1 MKIHQEMKRTHAKS
15 FPLRKIST
23 RKRQVVQKTN
33 YFFPILLLFI
43 GGVNFSCSQSSS
55 NKRAANTDTTFCD
68 SYSRKITFS
77 DNPQRII
84 SAAPGITEIIFA
96 LGEGRRLVARTD
108 YCDFPPQVEYI
119 ASIGGLEDPSIET
132 IASINP
138 DLVIA
143 STHFQK
149 ESVQKL
155 DLLKIPAIV
164 IQSEGSFEGAYET
177 IGKIAEILHVQDRGD
192 SIIRKM
198 KDEVAMVL
206 EKVRLVK
213 NIPRVYYVIGF
224 GKTGDFTAGG
234 NTFISKMIEM
244 AGGKNIA
251 ADVNGW
257 SYSLEKL
264 IEEDPEVIFIRS
276 GNKEIFVKTPSY
288 RDLKAVKNN
297 KIYEINDDLF
307 EITGPRLVEGLKLLY
322 TKLHE

>member
-1 MKIHQEMKRTHAKS
+1 MKIGQDMKKVHAKS
-15 FPLRKIST
+15 YELCRIAT
-23 RKRQVVQKTN
+23 RERQDLHENK
-33 YFFPILLLFI
+33 YFLLLLFLFI
-43 GGVNFSCSQSSS
+43 GGVNFSCSHSSS
-55 NKRAANTDTTFCD
+55 HKRGAGTDTTFCD
-68 SYSRKITFS
+68 SYNRKITFS

-84 SAAPGITEIIFA
+84 SAAPGITEILFA
-96 LGEGRRLVARTD
+96 LGEGHRLVARTD
-108 YCDFPPQVEYI
+108 YCDFPAQVEYI

-155 DLLKIPAIV
+155 DLLKIPVIV
-164 IQSEGSFEGAYET
+164 IQSQGSFEGAYET
-177 IGKIAEILHVQDRGD
+177 IGKIAEILHVQERGD
-192 SIIRKM
+192 SIISKM
-198 KDEVAMVL
+198 KDDVAMVL
-206 EKVRLVK
+206 EKAKLVK
-213 NIPRVYYVIGF
+213 TTPHVYYVIGF

-288 RDLKAVKNN
+288 RDLKAVKAN
-297 KIYEINDDLF
+297 KVYEINDDLF

-322 TKLHE
+322 SKLHE